1 MADISNSYIALILQQ
16 FGLQSLTDWA
26 LQAIVN
32 DWSPDQFQLELYKRD
47 EFKSRFAGMFAL
59 EAAGKPPISVE
70 EYIAYEKMAH
80 AGAAMWGMTLSKDEV
95 DNLIANEVSNIEF
108 NARLDLTAE
117 AVFQSDDETIAELTR
132 MNPNVQAGD
141 LMRYFMN
148 PKEELGK
155 LQASFRQ
162 AQIAGAALRT
172 GWGQL
177 TQAQAERLQE
187 VGLTREQSQTGFA
200 QLGKMD
206 EIFNPFSISEDII
219 TPEEQI
225 AFLAGDVDAA
235 AKIET
240 RQRQRLGEFAGS
252 GGFAQGQQG
261 FAVGAAPES

>member
-1 MADISNSYIALILQQ
+1 MADVSSAYITQVLQQ
-16 FGLQSLTDWA
+16 YGLGSLTDWA

-32 DWSPDQFQLELYKRD
+32 DWSQDQILLELYKRD
-47 EFKSRFAGMFAL
+47 EFKKRFAGMFAR
-59 EAAGKPPISVE
+59 EASGLSPVSVD

-95 DNLIANEVSNIEF
+95 DNLIANDVSNIEF

-117 AVFQSDDETIAELTR
+117 AVFQSDDETLAELTR
-132 MNPNVQAGD
+132 MNPNVSSGD

-155 LQASFRQ
+155 LQSSFRQ

-177 TQAQAERLQE
+177 TQEQASRLQE
-187 VGLTREQSQTGFA
+187 VGLTREQSQTGFS
-200 QLGKMD
+200 QLARMD
-206 EIFNPFSISEDII
+206 QIMNPFSISEDII
-219 TPEEQI
+219 TEEEQV

-240 RQRQRLGEFAGS
+240 RQRQRVGEFAGS
-252 GGFAQGQQG
+252 GSFAQSQSG
-261 FAVGAAPES
+261 FAVGEATES